1 MDKRVRLRHDGDGRT
16 KEFGSLFPSSQS
28 VRHGGD
34 IGESERHPSGNGLRR
49 VACEDGLVGVSHD
62 APEHQQLGLREVL
75 RLIDVEVFDAY
86 AAGAV
91 AACPSARLFGDAF
104 VQIEYDVHFV
114 VQGVVVKDLYVS
126 LIH

>member
-1 MDKRVRLRHDGDGRT
+1 MDKRVQVRHDGDGRT

-62 APEHQQLGLREVL
+62 APEQQQLGLREVL
-75 RLIDVEVFDAY
+75 HVIDVDTFEEY
-86 AAGAV
+86 AADDSV
-91 AACPSARLFGDAF
+91 ACPSARQGRDAF
-104 VQIEYDVHFV
+104 VQIEHEVHFV
-114 VQGVVVKDLYVS
+114 EQRVVAKDLCVF
-126 LIH
+126 